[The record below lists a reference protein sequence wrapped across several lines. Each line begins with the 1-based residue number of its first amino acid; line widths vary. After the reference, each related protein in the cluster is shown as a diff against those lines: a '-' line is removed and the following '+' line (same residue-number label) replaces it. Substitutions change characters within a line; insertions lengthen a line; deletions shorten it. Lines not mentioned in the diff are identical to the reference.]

1 MAVVIGLTGGI
12 ASGKSTVAGQLHDLG
27 AHVIDADRLGH
38 RVYEPG
44 TAGFQK
50 VVNAFGHDIVAKDG
64 TIDRR
69 VLGGKVFGAPEQM
82 ERLSEITWPEIRKL
96 AASDIADWKRKDRQG
111 VIVLEAAVLLE
122 AGWEDLVDEV
132 WVVTVK
138 IATAAERLMARN
150 GLNEEQA
157 MSRIQSQMSTRE
169 RLEHADV
176 KIDNSDT
183 LEDLSRRVERQ
194 WKQLEKRIA
203 APAGKR

>member
-1 MAVVIGLTGGI
+1 MAIVIGLTGGI
-12 ASGKSTVAGQLHDLG
+12 ASGKSTVAALLQELG
-27 AHVIDADRLGH
+27 AHNIDADRLGH

-44 TAGFQK
+44 TTGFQK
-50 VVNAFGHDIVAKDG
+50 VVNAFGHDIVARDG

-69 VLGGKVFGAPEQM
+69 ILGGKVFGAPEQM
-82 ERLSEITWPEIRKL
+82 ARLSEITWPEIRKL
-96 AASDIADWKRKDRQG
+96 AASEISDLKRKHRNG

-138 IATAAERLMARN
+138 IQTAVERLIARN
-150 GLNEEQA
+150 GLSEDQA
-157 MSRIQSQMSTRE
+157 MARIQSQMSTRE
-169 RLEHADV
+169 RLDHADV

-183 LEDLSRRVERQ
+183 LDDLHRRVERQ

-203 APAGKR
+203 TPAGKR